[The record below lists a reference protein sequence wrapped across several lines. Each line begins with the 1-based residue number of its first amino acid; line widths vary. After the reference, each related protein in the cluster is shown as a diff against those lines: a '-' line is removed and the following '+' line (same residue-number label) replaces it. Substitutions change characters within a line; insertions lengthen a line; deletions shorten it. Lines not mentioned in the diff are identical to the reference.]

1 MEFVSLIL
9 LLCGADFPICTAH
22 LSQDYASVHYVNNQY
37 YVFWQDERFR
47 LDEFTSAIFAARITS
62 DGIVID
68 VDGKIIFNDS
78 VFYGVDAAYD
88 GTNFLV
94 VFRNTC

>member
-1 MEFVSLIL
+1 MVLAPLFL
-9 LLCGADFPICTAH
+9 LLCSADFPICTAY
-22 LSQDYASVHYVNNQY
+22 LNQDHPSVHYINNQY
-37 YVFWQDERFR
+37 YVFCQDERFR
-47 LDEFTSAIFAARITS
+47 LDEFTSAIFAARIAP
-62 DGIVID
+62 DGTVID

-88 GTNFLV
+88 GENFLV

>member
-1 MEFVSLIL
+1 MVVVTMVL
-9 LLCGADFPICTAH
+9 LLCNADFPICTAY
-22 LSQDYASVHYVNNQY
+22 LSQDYASVHYINNQY

-47 LDEFTSAIFAARITS
+47 LDEFTSAIFAARIAL
-62 DGIVID
+62 DGTVID
-68 VDGKIIFNDS
+68 VNGKIIFNDS
-78 VFYGVDAAYD
+78 VFYGIDAAYD